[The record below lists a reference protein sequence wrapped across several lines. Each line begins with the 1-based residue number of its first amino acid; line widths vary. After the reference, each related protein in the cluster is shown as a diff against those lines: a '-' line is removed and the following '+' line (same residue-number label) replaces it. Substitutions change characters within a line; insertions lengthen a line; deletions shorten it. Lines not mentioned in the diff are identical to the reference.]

1 MMGSATGAAPLHRS
15 TLPRADA
22 LPASDITCAL
32 ATGCGRYERLK
43 TLHIYLTRQILASL
57 IMTVLVFT
65 FVLLLGNAL
74 KDILRLLL
82 TGQVRFGMV
91 AQALGLLIP
100 FVWVFAL
107 PMGMLTATLLIF
119 GRFSADQEYTAVR
132 ASGISLLSLVSPI
145 LLLSIALC
153 GLSAL
158 LNMEVGPR
166 CRVMYTTLR
175 SKLAQQLLN
184 VYLPERTFIKDFPG
198 FIFYVGKNRNTEL
211 QDVLIFTLKNET
223 NAEYRVRAPRGKM
236 TVDATNNTL
245 NLVLYEARLMPLGEA
260 RDKPMY
266 FDVYDC
272 PPIPLV
278 GKDRGPSKPKI
289 DDMTFTQLSEELNDL
304 ERRLRLPAPL
314 KELTPE
320 QRLARK
326 KDWEQLRKDLGPV
339 VFNMHRQ
346 VAYSFACFG
355 FTLIGIPLG
364 IRVHRRE
371 TNIGIALALVLVAVY
386 YSFIALGQSLNTRPE
401 YLPNVIVW
409 IPNFLFQTVGAV
421 LLWRAN
427 RGV

>member
-1 MMGSATGAAPLHRS
+1 MACR
-15 TLPRADA
+15 
-22 LPASDITCAL
+22 
-32 ATGCGRYERLK
+32 RYLRLK
-43 TLHIYLTRQILASL
+43 TLHTYLTRQILASL

-74 KDILRLLL
+74 KDILRLLIS
-82 TGQVRFGMV
+82 GQVRFGMV

-198 FIFYVGKNRNTEL
+198 FIFYVGKNRNGEL
-211 QDVLIFTLKNET
+211 QDVLVFTLKNET
-223 NAEYRVRAPRGKM
+223 NAEYRIRAPRGTM
-236 TVDATNNTL
+236 TVDTANNKL
-245 NLVLYEARLMPLGEA
+245 NLVLYQARMMPLGDSRDRSAYYEEFPYDIPLAA
-260 RDKPMY
+260 RDS
-266 FDVYDC
+266 
-272 PPIPLV
+272 
-278 GKDRGPSKPKI
+278 GRSKPKI

-304 ERRLRLPAPL
+304 ERRLRLPVPL

-371 TNIGIALALVLVAVY
+371 TNIGIALALVLVAIY

-409 IPNFLFQTVGAV
+409 LPNFLFQTVGAV